1 MGTYVLRRFLAL
13 LIVLLGVSF
22 IAFYFVHLIPG
33 DPAVTLLGERATT
46 ESIARVREQLGLND
60 PLPIQYARF
69 LGRLVTG
76 DLGRSIRTNNPVG
89 DEFGTRFP
97 ATVELTLVAM
107 FLAVVVGVPA
117 GVFAAIRRN
126 SIFDILSTSLA
137 LVGISMPIY
146 WLGLMLVWF
155 FAIQLKIFPP
165 GGRIDSDIQLQ
176 TITNYFV
183 IDSIVTG
190 NWQALG
196 NVLQH
201 LVLPAVALS
210 TVPMAIIARMT
221 RSAVLE
227 VLGQDYV
234 RTARAKGL
242 VERAVITR
250 HVLQNAA
257 LPIVTVVGLEVG
269 LLLGGAV
276 LTESI
281 FSWPGIGRW
290 IYDAVQNR
298 DYPVIQAMI
307 MVIAGIFVAVNL
319 IVDLLYAALDPRI
332 RLF

>member
-1 MGTYVLRRFLAL
+1 MGTYVLRRILAL
-13 LIVLLGVSF
+13 VIVLFGVSF

-46 ESIARVREQLGLND
+46 ESIARVREQLGLDD

-69 LGRLVTG
+69 LGRLAQG
-76 DLGRSIRTNNPVG
+76 DLGRSIRTNNPVS
-89 DEFGTRFP
+89 DDFGSRFP
-97 ATVELTLVAM
+97 ATVELTIAAM
-107 FLAVVVGVPA
+107 LLAVVIGVPA

-155 FAIQLKIFPP
+155 FAIQLKILPP
-165 GGRIDSDIQLQ
+165 GGRIDSDVQLQ
-176 TITNYFV
+176 VITNYFV
-183 IDSIVTG
+183 VDSIITG
-190 NWQALG
+190 NWRALG
-196 NVLQH
+196 NVLEH
-201 LVLPAVALS
+201 LVLPALALS

-242 VERAVITR
+242 FERAVITR
-250 HVLQNAA
+250 HVLKNAA

-290 IYDAVQNR
+290 IYDAVQLR

-307 MVIAGIFVAVNL
+307 MVIAGIFVVVNL
-319 IVDLLYAALDPRI
+319 IVDLLYAVLDPRI

>member
-1 MGTYVLRRFLAL
+1 MGTYVLRRLLAL
-13 LIVLLGVSF
+13 LIVLFGVSF

-60 PLPIQYARF
+60 PLPVQYARF
-69 LGRLVTG
+69 LGRLVQG
-76 DLGRSIRTNNPVG
+76 DLGRSLRSNNPVS
-89 DEFGTRFP
+89 DEFASRFP
-97 ATVELTLVAM
+97 ATVELTIAAMMIAVA
-107 FLAVVVGVPA
+107 VGIPA
-117 GVFAAIRRN
+117 GVFSAIRRN

-155 FAIQLKIFPP
+155 FAIELRVLPP

-176 TITNYFV
+176 VITNYFV
-183 IDSIVTG
+183 VDSILTG

-196 NVLQH
+196 NTLWH
-201 LVLPAVALS
+201 LILPAIALA
-210 TVPMAIIARMT
+210 TVPLAIIARMT

-242 VERAVITR
+242 VERTVITR
-250 HVLQNAA
+250 HVLKNAS
-257 LPIVTVVGLEVG
+257 LPIVTIIGLEVG

-290 IYDAVQNR
+290 IYDAVQLR

-307 MVIAGIFVAVNL
+307 MVIAGIFVVVNL
-319 IVDLLYAALDPRI
+319 VVDLFYAALDPRI